1 MLKSFFQRQ
10 RWFRV
15 AIYVLTSILLLSALV
30 HWALPPLLRPWLEN
44 HASQILHRQV
54 KIGELAINPYSLQF
68 DLSDVA
74 VRDQY
79 GPFVSF
85 KSLQVNAEWR
95 SIWRMAPVVRSITL
109 DTPKVTLIRL
119 AADRYN
125 FSDLIP
131 KKSQTTKADEPL
143 PRFSLNN
150 IRIIGGD
157 IHLDDRVVGANQTL
171 DQLNFSLPFL
181 STLPQRINEYIQ
193 PQLSARFNGR
203 PFELKGES
211 KPFEDSLDTLLKF
224 KINQQD
230 LTPFLAYAPFP
241 QGIAVP
247 SAVLSADVEMVF
259 RQQKDRADLLF
270 NGHLQLNQTAITQN
284 SQSFIGLDQL
294 KVELKNV
301 KPLLAEYRFGLIDV
315 RGLDVQLSRN
325 QAAVFNWQNL
335 VPQTSANAKAT
346 AQPAEKKSTLLAFNE
361 LKVTDSQLHWL
372 DQAVNPKV
380 ETALQAIDL
389 NIKNYSNQ
397 NQAPFPV
404 QLSAKTQQ
412 AASLAAELQV
422 TASPLKLSGKINA
435 SQIHIADYAGYYQAQ
450 LPSQLAATVG
460 FATELE
466 LQAEPMQ
473 YALKNLQ
480 LDIDRLTLTG
490 AKAKKPALAIAQ
502 LQLTE
507 ASIDSASKAIKV
519 GNLLSKNGSL
529 NVLQQKDGELNLL
542 QLLPESKGK
551 KPAASKSNLEWSVLL
566 QSAQWQGWQVEYID
580 QRIANSKPL
589 IWKNIALNLNNVD
602 SRPNSRATMSLQG
615 QGGRSAK
622 IKVAGS
628 WVPQPFSANL
638 DLDLANFDAAYGQ
651 PYFNQYVNI
660 SLARGF
666 LNAKGNLRLAL
677 EPKLSASYTGN
688 LSANNVYA
696 LDKITGNDFL
706 KWKSFYIGGIKAQ
719 LAPINIDINEIALS
733 DFYSRLI
740 LSADGRLNLQDVMV
754 KDAGQVS
761 VTTERTAERSSA
773 TASAPIE
780 AEKTLAQS
788 SGLDVPIKINK
799 VTLKNGQIQYT
810 DLFIKPNFSANLTEM
825 GGVIG
830 GLSSNENDRATLNLR
845 GSMDYVAPVEIQGS
859 LNPLSKNLFID
870 LKGGVKG
877 YELTNA
883 SAFAIKYAGY
893 GIEKGKMSMDVSYLI
908 ENQKLTASNK
918 IFLDQLTLGPAVESA
933 TATKLPV
940 KFVLSLLTNRKG
952 QINLNLPIQGSL
964 NDPQF
969 SLGGIIWE
977 ALVNVLEKVVTSP
990 FDALSDAFSDG
1001 PRLSHIDF
1009 ASGSAQLNDQAQVVI
1024 RNLSQALIDR
1034 PNLNLDI
1041 VGWASLESDTAG
1053 LRMQDLNKKMLK
1065 IKAAQLGEKSESIDS
1080 DTDLV
1085 ISSTERD
1092 ALLTQVYK
1100 NEKFDKPTNVLGLNK
1115 SLPAAEMEKLIL
1127 AHTLISNE
1135 QLQALAMRR
1144 AQQVKTALQAA
1155 GVDNARLFIAQAK
1168 INVTQSDLA
1177 ADQGSLS
1184 RVQFKLK

>member
-1 MLKSFFQRQ
+1 MPKSFFQYS
-10 RWFRV
+10 RWLRLP
-15 AIYVLTSILLLSALV
+15 IYLLASILLLGALG
-30 HWALPPLLRPWLEN
+30 HWAMPPLLRPWLEN

-54 KIGELAINPYSLQF
+54 KIGELTINPYSLQF
-68 DLSDVA
+68 NLADVA
-74 VRDQY
+74 IRDQY

-85 KSLQVNAEWR
+85 KSLQINAEWR
-95 SIWRMAPVVRSITL
+95 SIWRMAPVIRDITL
-109 DTPKVTLIRL
+109 EAPKVSLIRL
-119 AADRYN
+119 SADRYN

-131 KKSQTTKADEPL
+131 KKSKTTKTDEPL

-150 IRIIGGD
+150 IRIIDGD
-157 IHLDDRVVGANQTL
+157 LRLDDRVVGVNQTL

-193 PQLSARFNGR
+193 PHLSARFNGH
-203 PFELKGES
+203 PFELMGES
-211 KPFEDSLDTLLKF
+211 KPFEDSLDTVLKI
-224 KINQQD
+224 KIKQQD
-230 LTPFLAYAPFP
+230 LTPFLAYIPLP
-241 QGIAVP
+241 QGILVP
-247 SAVLSADVEMVF
+247 KASMSADVEMVF

-270 NGHLQLNQTAITQN
+270 NGQLQLNPTVLTQN
-284 SQSFIGLDQL
+284 GQDFIALDQL
-294 KVELKNV
+294 SVELKNL
-301 KPLLAEYRFGLIDV
+301 KPLAEQYRFGVIDV
-315 RGLDVQLSRN
+315 RGLDVRLSRN
-325 QAAVFNWQNL
+325 PAGLLNWQNL
-335 VPQTSANAKAT
+335 MHQETADAKSVPEQDK
-346 AQPAEKKSTLLAFNE
+346 KKSPLFEVAE
-361 LKVTDSQLHWL
+361 LNISDSQLHWH
-372 DQAVNPKV
+372 DQAVSPAV
-380 ETALQAIDL
+380 STALESIHL

-397 NQAPFPV
+397 NPASFPV
-404 QLSAKTQQ
+404 QLSAKTPQ
-412 AASLAAELQV
+412 AASLAAELAVQ
-422 TASPLKLSGKINA
+422 ASPLQLSGKINA
-435 SQIHIADYAGYYQAQ
+435 SQIQIADYAGYYQSQFPA
-450 LPSQLAATVG
+450 QLAATVG
-460 FATELE
+460 FATELQ
-466 LQAEPMQ
+466 LHAEPMQ

-480 LDIDRLTLTG
+480 LDIERFTLTA
-490 AKAKKPALAIAQ
+490 AKAKKPALSIEQ

-507 ASIDSASKAIKV
+507 ASIDSASKAIQV
-519 GNLLSKNGSL
+519 GNLLSKNGNL
-529 NVLQQKDGELNLL
+529 NIEQQKDGEINLA
-542 QLLPESKGK
+542 QLFAQSKDK
-551 KPAASKSNLEWSVLL
+551 KPAPAKQHPEWSFLL
-566 QSAQWQGWQVEYID
+566 QSGQWQDWKVEYND
-580 QRIANSKPL
+580 QRITNSKPL

-696 LDKITGNDFL
+696 LDKITGSDFL

-719 LAPINIDINEIALS
+719 LSPLNIDINEIALS

-761 VTTERTAERSSA
+761 VTTERPTERSSA
-773 TASAPIE
+773 TASAPVE
-780 AEKTLAQS
+780 AEKTLAES
-788 SGLDVPIKINK
+788 SGLGVPIKINK

-859 LNPLSKNLFID
+859 LNPLSKTLFID

-969 SLGGIIWE
+969 SLGSIIWQ

-1024 RNLSQALIDR
+1024 GNLSQALIDR
-1034 PNLNLDI
+1034 PSLNLDI

-1053 LRMQDLNKKMLK
+1053 LRLQDLNKKMLK

-1085 ISSTERD
+1085 ISAAERD

-1115 SLPAAEMEKLIL
+1115 SLPPAEMEKLIL

-1168 INVTQSDLA
+1168 INATQSDLA